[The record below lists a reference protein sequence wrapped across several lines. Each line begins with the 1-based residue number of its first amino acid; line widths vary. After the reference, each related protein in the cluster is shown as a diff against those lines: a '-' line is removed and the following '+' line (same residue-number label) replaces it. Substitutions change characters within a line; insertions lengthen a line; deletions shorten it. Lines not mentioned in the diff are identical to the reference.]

1 MHRSEFLRTVSATA
15 LALSAGSRALA
26 QEPPFA
32 LGDDVLLR
40 DHLGELAGRHIG
52 IITNQSGVTSDHVS
66 IVDALVRTT
75 SVDVH
80 ALFGPEH
87 GLRGDHSA
95 GAYVPSYRDERTG
108 LPVYSLYGPTRHPSK
123 AMLSGIDVLLF
134 DIQDVGARMYT
145 FISTMAYAMQSAA
158 EFGIEFWVLDRPN
171 PVGGEIVEGPVLDPR
186 FSSFIGL
193 YPIAMRHGMTVG
205 ELAQLFNV
213 HFGIGAKLR
222 VIKMDG
228 WRRSTIWPQTHL
240 EWVRTSPNIP
250 TWLTCFVYLCTGL
263 VDDMGLNNGVGTLTP
278 FFFAGAER
286 LDADEFAQ
294 RMDAL
299 ALPGITFD
307 ATQWTPQEGYN
318 AGKTFS
324 GVRLNVLDPARVLP
338 VHAAVQLLATA
349 RDMQPGIVQVRDDR
363 AVDIDWGTDRV
374 RAQLLADAGAPT
386 ITDSWARGVDAFMP
400 LRERFLL
407 YS

>member
-1 MHRSEFLRTVSATA
+1 MSSVGACA
-15 LALSAGSRALA
+15 LAISAGRRAPA
-26 QEPPFA
+26 QEQAFA

-40 DHLGELAGRHIG
+40 DHLDDLTGRHIG
-52 IITNQSGVTSDHVS
+52 IITNQSGVTSSHVS
-66 IVDALVRTT
+66 IVDALVSNR
-75 SVDVH
+75 SAQVH

-95 GAYVPSYRDERTG
+95 GAYVSSYTDERTG
-108 LPVYSLYGPTRHPSK
+108 LPVYSLYGPTRHPSRQ
-123 AMLSGIDVLLF
+123 MLSGIDLLLF

-145 FISTMAYAMQSAA
+145 FVSTMAYAMQSAA
-158 EFGIEFWVLDRPN
+158 KYDIEFWVLDRPN

-186 FSSFIGL
+186 YSSFIGL

-205 ELAQLFNV
+205 ELAQLYNE
-213 HFGIGAKLR
+213 HFGIGARLR

-250 TWLTCFVYLCTGL
+250 TWLTCFVYLCAGL
-263 VDDMGLNNGVGTLTP
+263 IDDMGLNNGIGTLTP
-278 FFFAGAER
+278 FFFAGAQQ
-286 LDADEFAQ
+286 LNADEFAE
-294 RMDAL
+294 RMNAL
-299 ALPGITFD
+299 ALPGF
-307 ATQWTPQEGYN
+307 AFEAAQWTPQEGAN

-324 GVRLNVLDPARVLP
+324 GVRFNVLDPARLLP
-338 VHAAVQLLATA
+338 VHAAVQLLVTA
-349 RDMQPGIVQVRDDR
+349 RDLQAGVVAASNDR
-363 AVDIDWGTDRV
+363 AVDIDWGTDTV
-374 RAQLLADAGAPT
+374 RSQVLAGGSAGE
-386 ITDSWARGVDAFMP
+386 ITGSWTGGVDAFMP